1 MSKNS
6 KPIIV
11 VAGEPKS
18 VFLEIFFKTIQKIKI
33 RKPLILIVN
42 KKLLL
47 NQLKLL
53 RYRFELREID
63 VNHIFNKTL
72 DNKKINFINV
82 PHKQNM
88 NNYIEECFIFQLKL

>member
-1 MSKNS
+1 MNFQLSTTKKLKTNLMSKNFNA
-6 KPIIV
+6 IIV

-63 VNHIFNKTL
+63 VKW
-72 DNKKINFINV
+72 
-82 PHKQNM
+82 
-88 NNYIEECFIFQLKL
+88 